1 MSMKRKNILRYI
13 LLPLLLIISVAG
25 IYIYKEY
32 NRTHKDTSK
41 LKPDYSVTAS
51 NLINEFESDEQS
63 SNKKYWD
70 KVIEVEGVTKELVK
84 DEKGFYTVILGDPAT
99 MSSIR
104 CSIDSSHNKE
114 ITSIITGKKIKLK
127 GICSGFNADE
137 LLGSDVILVRS
148 VVGSKN

>member
-1 MSMKRKNILRYI
+1 MKRKNILRYI
-13 LLPLLLIISVAG
+13 VLPILLIISIAA

>member
-1 MSMKRKNILRYI
+1 MKRKNILKYI
-13 LLPLLLIISVAG
+13 VLPILLIIAAG
-25 IYIYKEY
+25 ALYIYKEY
-32 NRTHKDTSK
+32 NRTQKDTSK

>member
-1 MSMKRKNILRYI
+1 M
-13 LLPLLLIISVAG
+13 LPILLIISIAA